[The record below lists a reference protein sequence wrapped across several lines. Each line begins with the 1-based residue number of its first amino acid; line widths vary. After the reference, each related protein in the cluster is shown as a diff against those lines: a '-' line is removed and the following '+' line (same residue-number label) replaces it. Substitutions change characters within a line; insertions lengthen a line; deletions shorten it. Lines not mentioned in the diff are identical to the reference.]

1 MSDYSEYIKP
11 FLKAFDEAC
20 GKAFENGA
28 DIERERIIK
37 LLKSKTII
45 YSVLTPEQ
53 LGEWE
58 QMFNLMLGHTIELI
72 KGETK

>member
-28 DIERERIIK
+28 DIERKRIIK
-37 LLKSKTII
+37 LLESI
-45 YSVLTPEQ
+45 E
-53 LGEWE
+53 
-58 QMFNLMLGHTIELI
+58 GHGWIEIQFDKLIELI
-72 KGETK
+72 KGETNE